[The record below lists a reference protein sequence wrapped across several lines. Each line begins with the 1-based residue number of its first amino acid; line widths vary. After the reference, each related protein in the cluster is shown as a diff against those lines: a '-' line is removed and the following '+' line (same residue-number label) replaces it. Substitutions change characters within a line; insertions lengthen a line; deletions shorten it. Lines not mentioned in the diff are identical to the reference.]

1 MRFRLLP
8 AILACWVAALAPAQD
23 DPVLAGAIAE
33 VEKLRALVA
42 EGVVPRAKLERA
54 EEMLA
59 DARDAAYLRR
69 TLYGPDLTEQEAG
82 TMLDVAKRR
91 LASRQ
96 AELSRQQIL
105 VAAGAVS
112 RLSLTEPLEAV
123 ELARGEL
130 ELAVSRANL
139 VREIGDAA
147 RAEAQLAEL
156 LEASPAGP
164 QQLAERF
171 DGNGAFSASD
181 LVRLESAF
189 HREFARPLPIS
200 ARGQT
205 AVHAALGFDHSDRI
219 DVAVHPDRPEGLWLR
234 RYLETNRIPFF
245 AFRAPVPGKST
256 GPHIHV
262 GPLSPRMVKGG

>member
-1 MRFRLLP
+1 MRFTLLP
-8 AILACWVAALAPAQD
+8 AFLAFWIAVLAPAQD
-23 DPVLAGAIAE
+23 DSGLAGATAE

-42 EGVVPRAKLERA
+42 EGVAPRAKLEQA

-82 TMLDVAKRR
+82 TMLDVAIRR
-91 LASRQ
+91 LARRQ
-96 AELSRQQIL
+96 AELSRQETL

-112 RLSLTEPLEAV
+112 RLSLSEPLEAV
-123 ELARGEL
+123 DLARREL
-130 ELAVSRANL
+130 DLAVSRAGL
-139 VREIGDAA
+139 VREIAEA
-147 RAEAQLAEL
+147 TRAEAQLAEM
-156 LEASPAGP
+156 LEASPGEVP
-164 QQLAERF
+164 GFAERF
-171 DGNGAFSASD
+171 DGDGSFSAID

-189 HREFARPLPIS
+189 RQQFARPLPIS

-205 AVHAALGFDHSDRI
+205 PVHASLGFDHRDRI

-234 RYLETNRIPFF
+234 RYLESNRIPFF
-245 AFRAPVPGKST
+245 AFRASAPGKST

-262 GPLSPRMVKGG
+262 GPLSPRIVKGG